1 VISSYI
7 IRDPQDRNTVDLRNF
22 LAVHCTLAR
31 ICSGCCETNGINMN
45 ITEDPVISEYVVISN
60 EEISQLVCSCAEF
73 ESVSD
78 VEAMKIMLQDE
89 MKKNKRFLQKLK
101 DLSKK
106 YRKAVKRIEY
116 QELLISELSN
126 ALKNE
131 QENVKNGLFHED
143 LSEIAYGSLKIEEC
157 EEQVR

>member
-1 VISSYI
+1 M
-7 IRDPQDRNTVDLRNF
+7 NF
-22 LAVHCTLAR
+22 
-31 ICSGCCETNGINMN
+31 
-45 ITEDPVISEYVVISN
+45 TEDSVISEYVVISN
-60 EEISQLVCSCAEF
+60 EEISKLVCSSAEF

-89 MKKNKRFLQKLK
+89 MKKNKRILQKLK

-116 QELLISELSN
+116 QELLISELSS
-126 ALKNE
+126 ALKHE

-143 LSEIAYGSLKIEEC
+143 VSEIAYGSLKIEEC